1 MNILLVSPRTP
12 TTFWSFKHAVGF
24 LSRRAAFPPLGLLTM
39 AAMLPRSWV
48 LKLIDM
54 DVTQLR
60 DADLQWADY
69 VMVTGMIVHKES
81 VRNVS
86 ERCSVMGKPVIGGGP
101 LFTTSEEKF
110 PSIGHLV
117 LGEVEEIMPRVVADI
132 EAGCLEKLYRNEDRP
147 DVTTAPLPRWDLINF
162 KDYVTM
168 SVQFSRGCPY
178 DCEFCDIIVMNGR
191 RPRTKPPAQLLE
203 ELDTLHARGWKGS
216 VFLVDDN
223 FIGNKKK
230 VKELLRAIIEWRRR
244 TRARMDFFTQASV
257 NLADDKELLQ
267 LMAEAGFRNVFLG
280 IETPEME
287 SLKEC
292 KKLQNT
298 RRDLVDAVWT
308 IQNAGMQVMGGFIVG
323 FDHDGSDIFER
334 QFEFIQKAG
343 VVTAMVGLL
352 TALPKTRLYSRM
364 VEEGRLLS
372 QTTGNNTEAV
382 LNFVTKLDSDFL
394 IKGYRRLMHSLYE
407 PDTYYQRIR
416 SYLSRYRHAGHRE
429 YFGVAEIKA
438 FIRSLWCLGIR
449 YPGRLAYW
457 RFLLYTLLRYPREF
471 GQAVTL
477 AIYGHH
483 FRLVAA
489 DL

>member
-12 TTFWSFKHAVGF
+12 ITFWSFKHAVGF
-24 LSRRAAFPPLGLLTM
+24 LSRKAAFPPLGLMTM

-60 DADLQWADY
+60 NADLQWADY
-69 VMVTGMIVHKES
+69 VMVGGMIVHKES
-81 VRNVS
+81 VRDVA
-86 ERCSVMGKPVIGGGP
+86 ERCRVMGKPVIGGGP

-110 PSIGHLV
+110 PAIGHLV
-117 LGEVEEIMPRVVADI
+117 LGEVEEIMPRVVADM
-132 EAGCLEKLYRNEDRP
+132 EAGCLGKLYQREDRP
-147 DVTTAPLPRWDLINF
+147 DVTITPIPRWDLINL

-191 RPRTKPPAQLLE
+191 RPRTKPPARLLA
-203 ELDTLHARGWKGS
+203 ELDTLHAQGWKGS

-223 FIGNKKK
+223 FIGNKRK
-230 VKELLRAIIEWRRR
+230 VKELLRAMIEWRRR
-244 TRARMDFFTQASV
+244 TRAHMDFFTQATV
-257 NLADDKELLQ
+257 NLAEDKELLQ
-267 LMAEAGFRNVFLG
+267 LMAEAGFRTVFLG
-280 IETPEME
+280 IETPEMA

-298 RRDLVDAVWT
+298 RHDLVEAVWT

-323 FDHDGSDIFER
+323 FDNDGSDIFER

-352 TALPKTRLYSRM
+352 TALPKTRLYSRLM
-364 VEEGRLLS
+364 EEGRLLTHS
-372 QTTGNNTEAV
+372 TGNNTEAV

-394 IKGYRRLMHSLYE
+394 IKGYRSLMHSLYE
-407 PDTYYQRIR
+407 PEAYYQRIQ
-416 SYLSRYRHAGHRE
+416 SYLSRYRHVGRRE
-429 YFGVAEIKA
+429 HLGVAGLKA
-438 FIRSLWCLGIR
+438 FLRSLWCLGVR
-449 YPGRLAYW
+449 SPGRLAYW
-457 RFLLYTLLRYPREF
+457 RFLLHTLVRYPREF
-471 GQAVTL
+471 GQAVAL

-483 FRLVAA
+483 FRIVAA
-489 DL
+489 NL

>member
-24 LSRRAAFPPLGLLTM
+24 LSRKAAYPPLGLLTM
-39 AAMLPRSWV
+39 AAMLPRSWA
-48 LKLIDM
+48 LKLIDL
-54 DVTQLR
+54 DVTPLR

-69 VMVTGMIVHKES
+69 VMLGGMIVHQKS
-81 VRNVS
+81 ARDIA
-86 ERCSVMGKPVIGGGP
+86 ERCRVMGKPVIGGGP

-110 PSIGHLV
+110 PSIGHMV
-117 LGEVEEIMPRVVADI
+117 LGEVEEIMPRVVADM
-132 EAGCLEKLYRNEDRP
+132 EAGCLEKLYQREDRP
-147 DVTTAPLPRWDLINF
+147 DVTTTPIPRWDLINF

-191 RPRTKPPAQLLE
+191 RPRTKVPAQLVE
-203 ELDTLHARGWKGS
+203 ELDTLHARGWRGP

-230 VKELLRAIIEWRRR
+230 VKEMLRAVIEWRKR
-244 TRARMDFFTQASV
+244 TPARMDFFTQASV
-257 NLADDKELLQ
+257 NLADDKELLR
-267 LMAEAGFRNVFLG
+267 LMPEAGFGKVFLG
-280 IETPEME
+280 IETPEMA

-298 RRDLVDAVWT
+298 RRDLVDSVWT
-308 IQNAGMQVMGGFIVG
+308 IQNAGMQIMGGFIVG
-323 FDHDGSDIFER
+323 FDNDGSDIFER

-352 TALPKTRLYSRM
+352 TALPKTRLYFRLR
-364 VEEGRLLS
+364 EEGRLLGHS
-372 QTTGNNTEAV
+372 QGSNTEAD

-394 IKGYRRLMHSLYE
+394 IQGYRSLMHSLYE
-407 PDTYYQRIR
+407 PDNYYRRIR
-416 SYLSRYRHAGHRE
+416 SYLSRYQRASRPE
-429 YFGVAEIKA
+429 YFGVADIKA
-438 FIRSLWCLGIR
+438 FIRSLWCLGVR

-457 RFLLYTLLRYPREF
+457 RFLLYTLVRYPREF

>member
-12 TTFWSFKHAVGF
+12 TTFWSFRHALDF
-24 LSRRAAFPPLGLLTM
+24 MSRRSAYPPLGLLTM
-39 AAMLPRSWV
+39 AAMLPRAWA

-60 DADLQWADY
+60 DADLEWADY
-69 VMVTGMIVHKES
+69 VMVGAMIVHKKSALE
-81 VRNVS
+81 VA
-86 ERCSVMGKPVIGGGP
+86 ERCTAMGKPVIGGGP

-110 PSIGHLV
+110 PTVGHLV
-117 LGEVEEIMPRVVADI
+117 LGEVEEIMPRVVADM
-132 EAGCLEKLYRNEDRP
+132 EAGCLGKHYENDERP
-147 DVTTAPLPRWDLINF
+147 DVTTTPLPRWDLINF
-162 KDYVTM
+162 NDYVTM

-191 RPRTKPPAQLLE
+191 RPRTKLPAQLLA
-203 ELDTLHARGWKGS
+203 ELDALHSRGWKGP

-223 FIGNKKK
+223 FIGNKRK
-230 VKELLRAIIEWRRR
+230 VKEMLRAVIDWRERVG
-244 TRARMDFFTQASV
+244 ARMDFFTQASV
-257 NLADDKELLQ
+257 NLADDQELLE
-267 LMAEAGFRNVFLG
+267 LMAAAGFGKVFLG
-280 IETPEME
+280 IETPEMA

-298 RRDLVDAVWT
+298 RRDLLESVWT

-323 FDHDGSDIFER
+323 FDNDGSDIFER

-352 TALPKTRLYSRM
+352 SALPKTRLYTRM
-364 VEEGRLLS
+364 IAEGRLLRQS
-372 QTTGNNTEAV
+372 EGSNTEAD
-382 LNFVTKLDSDFL
+382 LNFITKLDSDFL
-394 IKGYRRLMHSLYE
+394 INGYRRLMHSLYE

-416 SYLSRYRHAGHRE
+416 SYLSRYRHRGQRE
-429 YFGVAEIKA
+429 YYGVADIKA
-438 FIRSLWCLGIR
+438 FFKSLWCLGLR

-457 RFLLYTLLRYPREF
+457 RLLLYTLVRHPREF

-489 DL
+489 NL

>member
-1 MNILLVSPRTP
+1 
-12 TTFWSFKHAVGF
+12 
-24 LSRRAAFPPLGLLTM
+24 M
-39 AAMLPRSWV
+39 AAMLPRSWS

-60 DADLQWADY
+60 DTDLHWADY
-69 VMVTGMIVHKES
+69 VMVGGMIVHRES
-81 VRNVS
+81 VRDIA
-86 ERCSVMGKPVIGGGP
+86 ERCRVMGTPVIAGGP

-110 PSIGHLV
+110 PSIGHMV
-117 LGEVEEIMPRVVADI
+117 LGEVEEIMPQVVADM
-132 EAGCLEKLYRNEDRP
+132 EAGCLGELYQNVERP
-147 DVTTAPLPRWDLINF
+147 DVTITPLPRWDLINF

-191 RPRTKPPAQLLE
+191 RPRTKSPAQLLA
-203 ELDTLHARGWKGS
+203 ELDLLHSRGWKGS

-223 FIGNKKK
+223 FIGNKRK
-230 VKELLRAIIEWRRR
+230 VKEMLRAIIEWRQR
-244 TRARMDFFTQASV
+244 TRAHMDFFTQASV
-257 NLADDKELLQ
+257 NLAEDDELLQ
-267 LMAEAGFRNVFLG
+267 LMADAGFRTVFLG

-298 RRDLVDAVWT
+298 RSDLVESVWR
-308 IQNAGMQVMGGFIVG
+308 IQKAGMQVMGGFIVG

-352 TALPKTRLYSRM
+352 TALPKTRLYSRLM
-364 VEEGRLLS
+364 EEGRLLS

-382 LNFVTKLDSDFL
+382 LNFVTKLDSEFL
-394 IKGYRRLMHSLYE
+394 IKGYRGLMHSLYE
-407 PDTYYQRIR
+407 PDTYYQRVK
-416 SYLSRYRHAGHRE
+416 SYLSRYRHAGRRE
-429 YFGVAEIKA
+429 YFGVAELKA
-438 FIRSLWCLGIR
+438 FFRSLWCLGVR
-449 YPGRLAYW
+449 YPGRVAFW
-457 RFLLYTLLRYPREF
+457 KFLFYTLRCYPREF

-483 FRLVAA
+483 FRIVAA
-489 DL
+489 KL